1 MRLKHSSIERLIFS
15 YRAVYTLTIFEFDRL
30 EEALALLGALLE
42 ERGEEIG
49 LLVIGGNSLL
59 MLGLVERPTADVDV
73 VGLAGGGDT
82 YVQAHELPGFLATAA
97 ADVGAALAL
106 PRDWLN
112 VEPAGLITFGLPAGL
127 EQRVTVRRYG
137 GLEVHLPS
145 VDDLVC
151 FKLYAVVDLTENSRH
166 FQDLQAI
173 GPTAEQLLTA
183 ARWTRT
189 HDPSPGFLGELIRIL
204 RLFGV
209 EVDDDDL
216 AAS

>member
-1 MRLKHSSIERLIFS
+1 MW
-15 YRAVYTLTIFEFDRL
+15 EFDRL
-30 EEALALLGALLE
+30 EEALTLLGALLE

-49 LLVIGGNSLL
+49 LLVIGGTSLL

-73 VGLAGGGDT
+73 VGLFGGTT
-82 YVQAHELPGFLATAA
+82 YVQAHALPSFLATAA
-97 ADVGAALAL
+97 AEVGATLAL

-112 VEPAGLITFGLPAGL
+112 VGPAGLITFGLPDGL
-127 EQRVTVRRYG
+127 EQRVEVRRYG
-137 GLEVHLPS
+137 SLEVHLPS
-145 VDDLVC
+145 VGDLIC
-151 FKLYAVVDLTENSRH
+151 FKLYATVDLTEHSRH

-173 GPTAEQLLTA
+173 GPTDEQLLSA

-209 EVDDDDL
+209 EVNDADL
-216 AAS
+216 AIS

>member
-1 MRLKHSSIERLIFS
+1 M
-15 YRAVYTLTIFEFDRL
+15 FEIDRL
-30 EEALALLGALLE
+30 EEALTLLGALLE

-49 LLVIGGNSLL
+49 LLVIGGTSLL

-73 VGLAGGGDT
+73 VGLFGGDR

-112 VEPAGLITFGLPAGL
+112 VGPAGLITFGLPAGL

-145 VDDLVC
+145 VDDLIC

-173 GPTAEQLLTA
+173 GPTAKQLLTA

-209 EVDDDDL
+209 EVDNDDL
-216 AAS
+216 ATS

>member
-15 YRAVYTLTIFEFDRL
+15 YRAVYTLTMFEFDRL

-49 LLVIGGNSLL
+49 LLVIGGTSLL

>member
-1 MRLKHSSIERLIFS
+1 M
-15 YRAVYTLTIFEFDRL
+15 FEFDRL
-30 EEALALLGALLE
+30 EEALTLLGALLE

-49 LLVIGGNSLL
+49 LLVIGGTSLL

-73 VGLAGGGDT
+73 VGLFGGDR
-82 YVQAHELPGFLATAA
+82 YVQAYELPGFLATAA

-112 VEPAGLITFGLPAGL
+112 VGPAGLITFGLPAGL
-127 EQRVTVRRYG
+127 EQRVEVRRYG

-145 VDDLVC
+145 VDDLIC

-173 GPTAEQLLTA
+173 GPTAKQLLTA

-209 EVDDDDL
+209 EVDNDDL
-216 AAS
+216 ATS